1 MLEVADLCSGYDD
14 VPIVRGVS
22 FRVETGQVVSIVGAN
37 GAGKTTTLKTISGL
51 LPATA
56 GSIAFDGTELV
67 GKRPSE
73 IVALGIAHVPEG
85 RQLFTDMTVR
95 ENLTMGAYLPLARSL
110 AGETM
115 DQVLEMFPRL
125 RERVDQLA
133 GTLSGGEQQ
142 MLAIGRGL
150 MLRPKLLIL
159 DEPSLGLSP
168 KLVATMF
175 GIISRIR
182 QTGISILMVE
192 QNLVQSLKSADFGYI
207 LETGRVA
214 WQGASRDLL
223 EDERTRSAYLG
234 LLKT

>member
-56 GSIAFDGTELV
+56 GSIAFNGTELV

-125 RERVDQLA
+125 RERVDQIA

>member
-1 MLEVADLCSGYDD
+1 MLEVVDLCSGYDD

-56 GSIAFDGTELV
+56 GSIAFNGTELV